1 MSLVFSE
8 EQRIL
13 KDTAKEFVAEH
24 APVAALRKL
33 RDDVNP
39 DGFDRSLWHAM
50 TELGW
55 PGVLVDEAY
64 GGVEFGF
71 KGLGA
76 VLEETGRT
84 LTASPL
90 LSTALIGATLIGR
103 LGTETQKKQWL
114 GKIASGEMITA
125 LAFEESPHHAP
136 ERVALQATA
145 TPEGYVLDGSKGF
158 VLDGHVA
165 DLLLVVARTSGA
177 SDETNGISVFAVPAD
192 APGVAISRTF
202 MVDSRNAAN
211 LTLSRVPANDANL
224 LGGPAALGK
233 ARFALDYTLD
243 LARIG
248 LCAEMLGS
256 LSEAFDRTMDYLKT
270 REQFGALIGSFQGLK
285 HRAAEMFS
293 EIELSRSVVMEA
305 LDAVE
310 RDDDDL
316 PLLASLAKAKVS
328 DTFHTVSSEAI
339 QMHGGIGMTD
349 DEEIG
354 FFIKRARVAE
364 QTFGDAKYHRNRYA
378 RLSGF

>member
-1 MSLVFSE
+1 MMVFSE

-13 KDTAKEFVAEH
+13 KDTAREFVTEH

-33 RDDVNP
+33 RDDVSP
-39 DGFDRSLWHAM
+39 DGFDRVLWNAM

-55 PGVLVDEAY
+55 PGVLISETY
-64 GGVEFGF
+64 GGAAFGF

-90 LSTALIGATLIGR
+90 LSTALIGATLVEH
-103 LGTETQKKQWL
+103 LGTPAQKVQWL
-114 GKIASGEMITA
+114 QGIASGQLVTA
-125 LAFEESPHHAP
+125 LALEETHHHAP
-136 ERVALQATA
+136 QRVTFTA
-145 TPEGYVLDGSKGF
+145 SGASGEFVLNGTKTF

-165 DLLLVVARTSGA
+165 DLLLVVARSSGA
-177 SDETNGISVFAVPAD
+177 PDDTDGVSIFAIPRDRNGVSVT
-192 APGVAISRTF
+192 RTF

-211 LTLSRVPANDANL
+211 VTCSDVTATKADL
-224 LGGPAALGK
+224 LGGEEALGR
-233 ARFALDYTLD
+233 ARGPLDYTLD

-248 LCAEMLGS
+248 LAAEMLGS
-256 LSEAFDRTMDYLKT
+256 IEEAFDRTLAYLKT
-270 REQFGALIGSFQGLK
+270 REQFGVLIGSFQGLK
-285 HRAAEMFS
+285 HRAAQMFS
-293 EIELSRSVVMEA
+293 EIELAKSVVMEA

-310 RDDDDL
+310 RKDEAL
-316 PLLASLAKAKVS
+316 PLLSSLAKAKVS

-339 QMHGGIGMTD
+339 QMYGGIGMTD

-354 FFIKRARVAE
+354 FFLKRARVAE
-364 QTFGDAKYHRNRYA
+364 QTFGDAKYHRSRYA